1 MKKIYYLVGLPRAGN
16 TLFGSILNQNPRVR
30 VTANSIVSEIMWLT
44 ECLKKD
50 EAYQNFPDE
59 KSLDNV
65 IKNII
70 PNYYKDWD
78 CDIILDR
85 SSWGLQDNLE
95 MLKKYAP
102 NEIKFVVLYRDI
114 QEVVASFIHW
124 SENNKPNFLDDATD
138 GTIESKANHMLREDS
153 ELWRDYWSIIGAKNS
168 GFPCFFIEYKELITS
183 TSDVITSLYQFLEID
198 SYNHN
203 YNSLNLF
210 NIDGLKYDDSVVGS
224 NLHTVRTNDINFNKY
239 DIDKYLTDNI
249 KNLCNTL
256 NFWKDGSLRKTRC

>member
-1 MKKIYYLVGLPRAGN
+1 LKKIYYLVGLPRAGN

-50 EAYQNFPDE
+50 EVYQNFPDE

-70 PNYYKDWD
+70 SNYYKDWD
-78 CDIILDR
+78 CDIVLDR

-124 SENNKPNFLDDATD
+124 SENNKPNFLDNSTD
-138 GTIESKANHMLREDS
+138 GTYESKAAHMMRTDS
-153 ELWRDYWSIIGAKNS
+153 EIWRDYWSIKGAKDS
-168 GFPCFFIEYKELITS
+168 GFPCFFIEYKDLVTH
-183 TSDVITSLYQFLEID
+183 TPDVISSLYEFLEID
-198 SYNHN
+198 SYDHD
-203 YNSLNLF
+203 YEKLNLF
-210 NIDGLKYDDSVVGS
+210 NIDGIKYDDTLVGS
-224 NLHTVRTNDINFNKY
+224 NLHTIRTNGIQFNKY
-239 DIDKYLTDNI
+239 NLDKYLSKDILNI
-249 KNLCNTL
+249 CRTL
-256 NFWKDGSLRKTRC
+256 NFWKDGSLRKTWC